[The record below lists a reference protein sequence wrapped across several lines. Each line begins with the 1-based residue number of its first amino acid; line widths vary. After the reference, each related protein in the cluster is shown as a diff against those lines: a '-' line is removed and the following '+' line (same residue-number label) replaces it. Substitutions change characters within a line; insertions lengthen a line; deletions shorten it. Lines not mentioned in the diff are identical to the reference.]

1 MAVFLRR
8 SVLYRAF
15 NLNKP
20 LQLSCANISTTKKNK
35 EVPSTTISDTGVS
48 KPPVTVAD
56 FADTKPRYWMSYG
69 YSETDYT
76 MDRDY
81 HHLVMF
87 FGITFMLGLGF
98 IMMYIPD
105 FRDLDWTERE
115 AYLRLE
121 RRERLGLPKI
131 DRNLVDPSRLTL
143 PSEEELEGVEIIL

>member
-1 MAVFLRR
+1 MAVLLRR
-8 SVLYRAF
+8 SALYRAF
-15 NLNKP
+15 NLNKS
-20 LQLSCANISTTKKNK
+20 LRLSCANISTTKKNK

-56 FADTKPRYWMSYG
+56 FADTKPRYWMTYG

-105 FRDLDWTERE
+105 FRD
-115 AYLRLE
+115 
-121 RRERLGLPKI
+121 RR
-131 DRNLVDPSRLTL
+131 TW
-143 PSEEELEGVEIIL
+143 